1 SLSSI
6 CLSVCLSSIYLVLV
20 GAPFETG
27 RVNEMGKLYQCTYP
41 LGDCKEISIQR
52 PRDAF
57 NMSFGLTLVA
67 QNDQVLVCGPMVHR
81 ACGEN
86 TYVNGYCF
94 LLDQNLQEKEHFPES
109 LPECTR
115 HPTDIAFLIDGSS
128 SISEEDFEKMKQFV
142 SEVIKNLS
150 GGDTLFALM
159 QFSGNFR
166 EHFNFNSQDPAQLV
180 MEVKQLYGWT
190 KTATAIR
197 KVLYHHPY
205 WKQSHAV
212 GQMSFFGVQT
222 FYPKLD
228 PQLLAI

>member
-1 SLSSI
+1 MLKE
-6 CLSVCLSSIYLVLV
+6 VLV

-27 RVNEMGKLYQCTYP
+27 QVNEVGKLYQCTYP

-67 QNDQVLVCGPMVHR
+67 QNDQVLVCGPTVHR

-94 LLDQNLQEKEHFPES
+94 LLLDGSFKYMPAPLSVYLP
-109 LPECTR
+109 PECTR

-128 SISEEDFEKMKQFV
+128 SISEEDFEKMKRFV

-150 GGDTLFALM
+150 GRDTLFALM

-166 EHFNFNSQDPAQLV
+166 EHFNFNSQDSAQLV
-180 MEVKQLYGWT
+180 MKVKQLYGWT

-197 KVLYHHPY
+197 KVVYHHPY
-205 WKQSHAV
+205 WKQSHAA

-222 FYPKLD
+222 YPKWN